1 MALLR
6 HLFLFWIIYSLP
18 SQASALDLGQ
28 SKPLSRLG
36 EPLELL
42 IPLENLGSVAPVNLF
57 PLLASVEAFATFK
70 LTQDADLSR
79 LTFSISDVQGKPHLI
94 IRSATP
100 WTKQNFAT
108 VVEIITPNDQ
118 QNLLVAATIQ
128 PKLTAK
134 KPTKPAL
141 KEPPRTFTSP
151 ALIVGKPNMTEPP
164 T

>member
-6 HLFLFWIIYSLP
+6 HLFLFWIICVLP

-57 PLLASVEAFATFK
+57 PLLASVEAFSSFK

-79 LTFSISDVQGKPHLI
+79 LTFSISDVEGKPHLI

-118 QNLLVAATIQ
+118 QNFLVAATI
-128 PKLTAK
+128 
-134 KPTKPAL
+134 
-141 KEPPRTFTSP
+141 
-151 ALIVGKPNMTEPP
+151 
-164 T
+164 

>member
-1 MALLR
+1 MALPR
-6 HLFLFWIIYSLP
+6 HLFLFWIIYFLP

-42 IPLENLGSVAPVNLF
+42 VPLENLGSVAPVNLF
-57 PLLASVEAFATFK
+57 PLLASAEAFATFK

-100 WTKQNFAT
+100 WTKRNFAT

-118 QNLLVAATIQ
+118 QNLLVVATIQ
-128 PKLTAK
+128 PKLTA
-134 KPTKPAL
+134 
-141 KEPPRTFTSP
+141 
-151 ALIVGKPNMTEPP
+151 
-164 T
+164 